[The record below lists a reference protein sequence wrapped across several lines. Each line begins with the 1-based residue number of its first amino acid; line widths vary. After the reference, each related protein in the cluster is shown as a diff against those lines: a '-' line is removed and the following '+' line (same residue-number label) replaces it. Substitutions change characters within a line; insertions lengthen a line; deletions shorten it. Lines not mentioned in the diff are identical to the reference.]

1 MGRTGDTWDARG
13 SHGTDGGHI
22 RQTGDTMMDTWGVD
36 RRAGGVVR
44 RDGKSRGSLG
54 EPRGRSMGR
63 SSLWNASTAC
73 GRLTPA
79 RAGASV
85 CGSHGGGSIIEVAMW
100 QEVWKVLEKPRDIR
114 HGHRHISNTFH
125 MRDRGVSLGRRSTVG
140 VWVSGSGMNE
150 HLFRVRCVRPPDL
163 RHPGRGSRSIL
174 SVKLHRLRG

>member
-1 MGRTGDTWDARG
+1 MRPQHVDASRLRG
-13 SHGTDGGHI
+13 
-22 RQTGDTMMDTWGVD
+22 
-36 RRAGGVVR
+36 GGVGVR
-44 RDGKSRGSLG
+44 IAWR
-54 EPRGRSMGR
+54 
-63 SSLWNASTAC
+63 
-73 GRLTPA
+73 
-79 RAGASV
+79 
-85 CGSHGGGSIIEVAMW
+85 IEVAMW